1 VTAEDAA
8 QSTPLRVDVR
18 RGHATPEELA
28 AVIAVVTE
36 SYVQEAASA
45 LVEERVSSAW
55 TVSARGLRAPLT
67 RDVRW
72 GRYSG

>member
-8 QSTPLRVDVR
+8 ESTPLRVDVR

-45 LVEERVSSAW
+45 VAAEPAPSAW
-55 TVSARGLRAPLT
+55 TVSARGLRAPLS

-72 GRYSG
+72 GRFSG